1 MTSIH
6 LVNTRV
12 KACYPK
18 LNTWE
23 ALPSHVLQFSV
34 KQLHC
39 HFIMSHLRFC
49 LLHLEIYIYGCCFFQ
64 TESGLRLRHCR
75 PFSAVRAHLVY
86 FHSSLES
93 ILAPNSWT
101 RNQSCLTSTYY
112 SVTNVH
118 SCQLHTVNTVSFFF
132 SLSFFKR
139 WAVAGQKPIKR
150 PTVVSFCLWLV

>member
-101 RNQSCLTSTYY
+101 RNQSCFHLLLCYKCPLLPAAHCKHCLLFFLSLFLKDELLQGKSPSNDQLLSP
-112 SVTNVH
+112 SV
-118 SCQLHTVNTVSFFF
+118 CD
-132 SLSFFKR
+132 
-139 WAVAGQKPIKR
+139 
-150 PTVVSFCLWLV
+150 